1 MTLLAEVN
9 KDHAAERRR
18 QQKIV
23 DDLSLILA
31 GSPFPCPSPFLFSN
45 PATSLLC
52 T

>member
-31 GSPFPCPSPFLFSN
+31 GALFHCPSPLH
-45 PATSLLC
+45 LLSPSFPLC
-52 T
+52 